1 MLETNKKSDQ
11 FSIVRTKQFKS
22 FLVIT
27 LSVFLFILFFQPF
40 SVEKFEFQNKLVF
53 IAGFGLIILIL
64 LFISQILFQSRF
76 MRAEEEMSE
85 NSLHIP
91 LYYFTQVVTTSLA
104 FIFYIR
110 FVGEALITFDTVVK
124 VIFISLSL
132 PITLYLKNKMD
143 SYQVRLQ
150 NLLHESR
157 AMQDKLKQFSEGY
170 ANKFIELISE
180 KESDNFRLQVSEIV
194 FVKSAN
200 NYVEIGYNDEGM
212 VKKKMIRNTLRNVE
226 QQLQEFNNFIRT
238 HRTSIVNIQY
248 IKKLN
253 KNFDT
258 YWLSLENTKESVPV
272 SRQYLMAVKE
282 LL

>member
-1 MLETNKKSDQ
+1 MATNKNIDQ
-11 FSIVRTKQFKS
+11 FIILTKKQFKTY
-22 FLVIT
+22 LGIT
-27 LSVFLFILFFQPF
+27 ISVFLFILFFQPF
-40 SVEKFEFQNKLVF
+40 TFEKFEFDNKLLF

-64 LFISQILFQSRF
+64 LFISQIIFQSRL
-76 MRAEEEMSE
+76 MQAEEEMSE

-91 LYYFTQVVTTSLA
+91 LYFFTQVVTTSLA

-110 FVGEALITFDTVVK
+110 YVGQTHITFDIVVK
-124 VIFISLSL
+124 VIFITMSL
-132 PITLYLKNKMD
+132 PITLYLKNKLD
-143 SYQVRLQ
+143 SYQVRLKK
-150 NLLHESR
+150 LLHESR
-157 AMQDKLKQFSEGY
+157 AMQDKLKQFSENY
-170 ANKFIELISE
+170 TNKFIELISE
-180 KESDNFRLQVSEIV
+180 NESDNFRLLVSEIV
-194 FVKSAN
+194 FIKSAN
-200 NYVEIGYNDEGM
+200 NYVEIGYHDEGV

-248 IKKLN
+248 INKLN

-258 YWLSLENTKESVPV
+258 YWLSLDNTKESIPV